1 MLRLG
6 SLLSR
11 AMADEGV
18 LRETIENYWK
28 AFTAGDR
35 DAWVALFTD
44 DATVEDPVG
53 TPVHRGKDAIGGFF
67 ESARSLADSIELRS
81 LDVTAIVGNEA
92 AFAMEIRPNIGG
104 TTFVMEAIDVM
115 TFADD
120 GRITSQRA
128 FWQQEKMRPA
138 SG

>member
-1 MLRLG
+1 MLRPTATVT
-6 SLLSR
+6 
-11 AMADEGV
+11 AMPEKSV
-18 LRETIENYWK
+18 IHETIEYYWK

-44 DATVEDPVG
+44 DATVEDPIG
-53 TPVHRGKDAIGGFF
+53 SAVHRGKEAIAAFF
-67 ESARSLADSIELRS
+67 DVSHSLADSIELRS
-81 LDVTAIVGNEA
+81 LGVTAVVGNEA

-104 TTFVMEAIDVM
+104 TIYVLEAIDVM

-138 SG
+138 D

>member
-1 MLRLG
+1 
-6 SLLSR
+6 
-11 AMADEGV
+11 MADESV
-18 LRETIENYWK
+18 IRDTIENYWK

-35 DAWVALFTD
+35 DAWVALFAD

-53 TPVHRGKDAIGGFF
+53 SPVHQGKDAIGTFF
-67 ESARSLADSIELRS
+67 DSAHSLADSIELRS
-81 LDVTAIVGNEA
+81 LDITAIVGNEA

-104 TTFVMEAIDVM
+104 TMFVLEAIDVM

-138 SG
+138 D

>member
-1 MLRLG
+1 
-6 SLLSR
+6 
-11 AMADEGV
+11 MADESV
-18 LRETIENYWK
+18 IRETIENYWK

-53 TPVHRGKDAIGGFF
+53 TPVHRGKEAIGGFF
-67 ESARSLADSIELRS
+67 ESAHSLAESIELRS
-81 LDVTAIVGNEA
+81 VDITAVCGDQA
-92 AFAMEIRPNIGG
+92 AFAMEIRPNLGG
-104 TTFVMEAIDVM
+104 TVFVMEAIDVM

-138 SG
+138 D

>member
-6 SLLSR
+6 LLRSR
-11 AMADEGV
+11 AMPDESV
-18 LRETIENYWK
+18 IRDTIESYWK

-35 DAWVALFTD
+35 GGWVALFTD

-53 TPVHRGKDAIGGFF
+53 TEVHRGKDAIGAFF
-67 ESARSLADSIELRS
+67 ESSRSLADSIELRS
-81 LDVTAIVGNEA
+81 LGITAIVGNEA
-92 AFAMEIRPNIGG
+92 AFAMEIRPTIGG
-104 TTFVMEAIDVM
+104 TAFVMEAIDVM

-128 FWQQEKMRPA
+128 FWQMEKMRPA
-138 SG
+138 D

>member
-1 MLRLG
+1 
-6 SLLSR
+6 
-11 AMADEGV
+11 MADEGV
-18 LRETIENYWK
+18 IRETIETYWK

-53 TPVHRGKDAIGGFF
+53 TPVHQGKEAIGGFF
-67 ESARSLADSIELRS
+67 DSAHSLADSIELRS
-81 LDVTAIVGNEA
+81 VDITAVCGDQA

-104 TTFVMEAIDVM
+104 TMFVLEAIDVM

-138 SG
+138 D

>member
-1 MLRLG
+1 
-6 SLLSR
+6 
-11 AMADEGV
+11 MADESV
-18 LRETIENYWK
+18 IRETIDNYWK

-53 TPVHRGKDAIGGFF
+53 TPVHHGKEAIGGFF
-67 ESARSLADSIELRS
+67 EASHSLADSIELRS
-81 LDVTAIVGNEA
+81 LDITAIVGDQA

-104 TTFVMEAIDVM
+104 MAMVLEAIDVM
-115 TFADD
+115 TFAED

-128 FWQQEKMRPA
+128 FWQMEKMRPA
-138 SG
+138 D

>member
-1 MLRLG
+1 MP
-6 SLLSR
+6 
-11 AMADEGV
+11 DESV
-18 LRETIENYWK
+18 IRETIENYWK

-53 TPVHRGKDAIGGFF
+53 SPVHSGKDAIGAFF
-67 ESARSLADSIELRS
+67 EVSHSLADSIELRS
-81 LDVTAIVGNEA
+81 LDILAIVGNEA

-104 TTFVMEAIDVM
+104 AAMVLEAIDVM

-128 FWQQEKMRPA
+128 FWQMEKMRPA
-138 SG
+138 SD

>member
-1 MLRLG
+1 
-6 SLLSR
+6 
-11 AMADEGV
+11 MADDSV
-18 LRETIENYWK
+18 IRETIENYWK

-67 ESARSLADSIELRS
+67 ESAHSLADSIELRS
-81 LDVTAIVGNEA
+81 VDITAIVGNEA
-92 AFAMEIRPNIGG
+92 AFAMEIRPTIGG
-104 TTFVMEAIDVM
+104 TMFVLEAIDVM

-138 SG
+138 E

>member
-1 MLRLG
+1 
-6 SLLSR
+6 
-11 AMADEGV
+11 MADESTI
-18 LRETIENYWK
+18 RATIESYWK

-35 DAWVALFTD
+35 NAWVGLFTD

-53 TPVHRGKDAIGGFF
+53 TPVHKGKEAIGAFF
-67 ESARSLADSIELRS
+67 EVSHSLADSIELCS
-81 LDVTAIVGNEA
+81 LDITAIVGHEA
-92 AFAMEIRPNIGG
+92 AFAMEIRPVIGG
-104 TTFVMEAIDVM
+104 ATYVLEAIDVM

-138 SG
+138 D

>member
-1 MLRLG
+1 
-6 SLLSR
+6 
-11 AMADEGV
+11 MADEGV
-18 LRETIENYWK
+18 IRETIETYWK

-53 TPVHRGKDAIGGFF
+53 SPVHRGKEAIGAFF
-67 ESARSLADSIELRS
+67 DSANSLAESIELRS
-81 LDVTAIVGNEA
+81 LDVTAVCGDQA

-104 TTFVMEAIDVM
+104 TMFVLEAIDVM

-138 SG
+138 D

>member
-1 MLRLG
+1 
-6 SLLSR
+6 
-11 AMADEGV
+11 MADESV
-18 LRETIENYWK
+18 IRETIENYWK
-28 AFTAGDR
+28 AFSAGDR

-53 TPVHRGKDAIGGFF
+53 TAVHRGKDAIGAFF
-67 ESARSLADSIELRS
+67 ETGQSLADSIELRS
-81 LDVTAIVGNEA
+81 VGITTVVGNEA

-104 TTFVMEAIDVM
+104 TEFVMDAIDVM

-138 SG
+138 D

>member
-1 MLRLG
+1 
-6 SLLSR
+6 
-11 AMADEGV
+11 MADESMI
-18 LRETIENYWK
+18 RETIESYWK

-53 TPVHRGKDAIGGFF
+53 TPVHRGKEAISAFF
-67 ESARSLADSIELRS
+67 ESAHSLADSIELRS
-81 LDVTAIVGNEA
+81 LDITAVCGGQA

-104 TTFVMEAIDVM
+104 TMFVLEAIDVM

-120 GRITSQRA
+120 GRISSQRA

-138 SG
+138 SD

>member
-1 MLRLG
+1 
-6 SLLSR
+6 
-11 AMADEGV
+11 MADESV
-18 LRETIENYWK
+18 IRETIESYWK

-53 TPVHRGKDAIGGFF
+53 TPVHQGKEAIGGFF
-67 ESARSLADSIELRS
+67 ESAHSLADSIELRS
-81 LDVTAIVGNEA
+81 LDITAVCGDQA
-92 AFAMEIRPNIGG
+92 AFAMEIRPDIGG
-104 TTFVMEAIDVM
+104 TMFVLEAIDVM

-138 SG
+138 D

>member
-1 MLRLG
+1 
-6 SLLSR
+6 
-11 AMADEGV
+11 MADESTI
-18 LRETIENYWK
+18 RETIESYWK

-53 TPVHRGKDAIGGFF
+53 TPVHSGREAIGAFF
-67 ESARSLADSIELRS
+67 DASHSLADSIELRS

-92 AFAMEIRPNIGG
+92 AFAMEIRPVIGG
-104 TTFVMEAIDVM
+104 AAMVLEAIDVM

-128 FWQQEKMRPA
+128 FWQMEKMRPA
-138 SG
+138 SD

>member
-1 MLRLG
+1 
-6 SLLSR
+6 
-11 AMADEGV
+11 MADESV
-18 LRETIENYWK
+18 IRETIENYWK

-53 TPVHRGKDAIGGFF
+53 TEVHRGKDAIGAFF
-67 ESARSLADSIELRS
+67 ETSHSLADSIELRS
-81 LDVTAIVGNEA
+81 LNITSVVGNEA

-104 TTFVMEAIDVM
+104 TAMVMEAIDVM

-128 FWQQEKMRPA
+128 FWQMDKMRPA
-138 SG
+138 D

>member
-1 MLRLG
+1 
-6 SLLSR
+6 
-11 AMADEGV
+11 MADDSV
-18 LRETIENYWK
+18 IRETIENYWK
-28 AFTAGDR
+28 AFTTGDR

-53 TPVHRGKDAIGGFF
+53 TPVHRGKEAILGFF
-67 ESARSLADSIELRS
+67 ESAHSLADSIELRS
-81 LDVTAIVGNEA
+81 LDITAIVGDQA

-104 TTFVMEAIDVM
+104 TMFVLEAIDVM

-138 SG
+138 D

>member
-1 MLRLG
+1 
-6 SLLSR
+6 
-11 AMADEGV
+11 MADESV
-18 LRETIENYWK
+18 IRETIENYWK

-35 DAWVALFTD
+35 DAWLALFTD

-53 TPVHRGKDAIGGFF
+53 SPVHHGKEAIGEFWD
-67 ESARSLADSIELRS
+67 AAHSLADSIELRS
-81 LDVTAIVGNEA
+81 LNITPVVGNEA

-104 TTFVMEAIDVM
+104 TVFVMEAIDVM

-138 SG
+138 D